1 MTGSR
6 GRPLALVIEDDL
18 RYVRQLRADL
28 ASCGFSAVVAGT
40 GTGGLDLCAREQ
52 ADVVLLD
59 LGLPDL
65 EALAVLEGVRWR
77 CESPVVAMTVAEDDA
92 GIARALEAGADD
104 YLPKPFDAELLL
116 ARLRGVLWRAP
127 GTAAGSTPPF
137 ESDGL
142 AVDFAAAEVLVAGRP
157 VALSA
162 SEYRLVRFL
171 ARNRD
176 RVFKPAQ
183 LVEEV
188 WGPEYAGDRHLARV
202 YVGRVREKIEL
213 DPGNPRH
220 LVTKPGVG
228 YMLRKNG

>member
-127 GTAAGSTPPF
+127 GTAAGSLLVFILAIGYYITPALVGGSSGQLF
-137 ESDGL
+137 SNMIAFHMQTSLNWGL
-142 AVDFAAAEVLVAGRP
+142 AAALGGILFLVVG
-157 VALSA
+157 AL
-162 SEYRLVRFL
+162 YVVYDRLVGATSL
-171 ARNRD
+171 
-176 RVFKPAQ
+176 K
-183 LVEEV
+183 L
-188 WGPEYAGDRHLARV
+188 G
-202 YVGRVREKIEL
+202 
-213 DPGNPRH
+213 
-220 LVTKPGVG
+220 
-228 YMLRKNG
+228 